1 MIDASIASSDR
12 LVVEQIHSFD
22 TADAQIQLLLVARER
37 DDRQTS
43 IDCIIKRHNFKF
55 SQRSTDGYSDFFWVA
70 NSEFPRSL
78 TRAAANLARSESLWH
93 ATRLYVTSARATS
106 HPNRT
111 GHGRGG
117 TSDSGDHFFSTC
129 QICTKSILHSIYSFR
144 KTYVFSSTANVHC
157 LAC

>member
-78 TRAAANLARSESLWH
+78 TRAAANLARSESF
-93 ATRLYVTSARATS
+93 VARDSLICYFGKS
-106 HPNRT
+106 HESPESYWPWERWYKRF
-111 GHGRGG
+111 G
-117 TSDSGDHFFSTC
+117 
-129 QICTKSILHSIYSFR
+129 
-144 KTYVFSSTANVHC
+144 
-157 LAC
+157 